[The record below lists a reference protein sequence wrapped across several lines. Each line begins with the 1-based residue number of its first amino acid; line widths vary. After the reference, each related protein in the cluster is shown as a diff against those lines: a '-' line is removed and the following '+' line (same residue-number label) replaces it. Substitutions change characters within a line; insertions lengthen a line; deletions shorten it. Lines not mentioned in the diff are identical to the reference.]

1 MAYDSGGDSDRERD
15 VNDEFFD
22 REEELRGYNRQVWP
36 LTHSLSVFYCLE
48 GKRMTPFQDDIALIC
63 CSQFRSL
70 EGLFEPPLKGFSILP
85 RKLLLEL
92 MRNQDILSC
101 VALSKELPGHS

>member
-36 LTHSLSVFYCLE
+36 LTHTLSVFFL
-48 GKRMTPFQDDIALIC
+48 TALRAK
-63 CSQFRSL
+63 Q
-70 EGLFEPPLKGFSILP
+70 
-85 RKLLLEL
+85 
-92 MRNQDILSC
+92 
-101 VALSKELPGHS
+101 